1 MTAGWRDPL
10 PLRPGGLVLE
20 RAFTLHQR
28 GRLREAEAAYQQLL
42 RQSPKNAGVLHLLG
56 LLTVQKGQVARGID
70 LIRHAIDIDP
80 KRFVAH
86 RDLGNVLLQSG
97 RFAEALA
104 SYDLALA
111 LKPDVAGI
119 FDNRGTALRM
129 LGRLQDALASHDRA
143 IALDPKQAIT
153 HVNRGSA
160 LGRLNRFS
168 EALESFDRAI
178 ALDRSLALAHSN
190 RGGALHRLERFA
202 EALESHDRA
211 IALAPK
217 LAQAHI
223 TRGQTLAELGRYAE
237 ALEAFDQALA
247 LDPQSAEAQFEKAT
261 ALLITGRFR
270 EGWQAYEAR
279 RRRVAANA
287 FHPQG
292 RPQWTGRQD
301 IAGKTLFI
309 EGEQGLGDMIQF
321 CRYAPLCADL
331 GSRVILTARESQVRL
346 LQGLD
351 PRIDVR
357 PAADRPA
364 DFDFH
369 IPLMSLPMA
378 FDAGQEGFAART
390 PYLRAQAEQVELWR
404 NRLGGEGFKIGICW
418 QGGPGNAARSFPL
431 SALKEIAARPGVRL
445 ISLQRAAESGQL
457 HASPMNVET
466 LGEDY
471 DAGAHGFLDAAA
483 VMATM
488 DLIIS
493 CDTSLAHLAGALGRP
508 VWVALKFAPDWRY
521 LTGREDCVWYP
532 TMRLFRQ
539 DRPSDWQSVFSKMK
553 ARLDL
558 AG

>member
-10 PLRPGGLVLE
+10 PSRSGGPVLE
-20 RAFTLHQR
+20 KAFTLHQR

-42 RQSPKNAGVLHLLG
+42 RQSPRNAGVLHLLG
-56 LLTVQKGQVARGID
+56 LLTVQKGQAARGID

-80 KRFVAH
+80 KRFFAH

-129 LGRLQDALASHDRA
+129 LGRLQEALASHDRA
-143 IALDPKQAIT
+143 IILDPKQAIT

-160 LGRLNRFS
+160 LARLNRFS

-178 ALDRSLALAHSN
+178 ALDPSSVLAHSN
-190 RGGALHRLERFA
+190 RGGALHRLENFA

-211 IALAPK
+211 IALAPG

-237 ALEAFDQALA
+237 ALEAFDRALA
-247 LDPQSAEAQFEKAT
+247 LDAQSAEAQFEKAAT
-261 ALLITGRFR
+261 LLITGRFR

-279 RRRVAANA
+279 RRRVAADA
-287 FHPQG
+287 FHPCG
-292 RPQWTGRQD
+292 RPQWTGREN

-321 CRYAPLCADL
+321 CRYAPLCADM
-331 GSRVILTARESQVRL
+331 GARVILTVRESQVRL
-346 LQGLD
+346 LQTLD
-351 PRIDVR
+351 PRIEVR
-357 PAADRPA
+357 PAASWPA

-378 FDAGQEGFAART
+378 FDAGQAGFAART
-390 PYLRAQAEQVELWR
+390 PYLRADAERIELWR
-404 NRLGGEGFKIGICW
+404 GRIGGEGFKIGICW
-418 QGGPGNAARSFPL
+418 QGGPGNPARSFPL
-431 SALKEIAARPGVRL
+431 SALEEIAACPGVRL
-445 ISLQRAAESGQL
+445 ISLQKGLENGQL
-457 HASPMNVET
+457 NASPVDIEMP
-466 LGEDY
+466 GEGY
-471 DAGAHGFLDAAA
+471 DAGPHAFIDAAA
-483 VMATM
+483 VLEVM
-488 DLIIS
+488 DLVIS
-493 CDTSLAHLAGALGRP
+493 CDTSVAHLAGALGRP

-539 DRPSDWQSVFSKMK
+539 DRPGDWQSVFSQMK
-553 ARLDL
+553 ARLDQ